1 MRELLTKPLLVV
13 TGKGGVGK
21 STVAAALGMAA
32 AARGR
37 RTIVAEVA
45 ARDDVSRALSDAPDA
60 PSRSFVERDLGAGLH
75 HISIDPES
83 ALEEY
88 VKDQL
93 PRGVADLL
101 AASRMFSYLVAA
113 TPGLRELLTVGKV
126 WELAQPDRRTP
137 GAHPYDLVILDAPA
151 TGHGVAV
158 LTAPGAFAGAAR
170 MGPIARQGG
179 IIHGM
184 LADPE
189 RTGIVAGGPPAA
201 MPVKENLA
209 RRAADALPA
218 RRRGGAGERGGAGVA
233 GGPRGAG
240 RGGAGARPPRP
251 GGAAAAGRRGRRG
264 PDAAVRLRPRRPGR
278 RGAGPPRRGAGPMS
292 DLVQRLEGMRVVVC
306 AGSGGVGKTTTSA
319 AIAMGLAARGARV
332 CVVTIDPARRLAD
345 ALGIEQ
351 LGSEP
356 RRVDDARFAGHGI
369 TIEGELWAMM
379 LDPKRTFDELIA
391 RLAPDDKTRDE
402 ILANRIYRE
411 LSGAVAGSQEF
422 TAVAKLYDLDRSGQ
436 FDVIVLDTPPSRNAL
451 DFLDAPDRLTGFLE
465 GRALRLFLA
474 PSGLAAKVVG
484 RGTSVVLGV
493 LRRVT
498 GVDLMNDLSVF
509 FAALSTVLDGFRER
523 AAGVK
528 ALLADGATA
537 FLIVTSPEREP
548 VEEAIFFRGKLR
560 EAAMPFGGLVVN
572 RVHPLAENEDEVDEA
587 AIAAELAG
595 DAALA
600 RKVARTL
607 REFRVLA
614 HRDARAVERLRR
626 EVGDDDP
633 IVVPH
638 LDGDVHDVDG
648 LVLVHRH
655 LFAEG
660 AQRSALLI
668 EAAF

>member
-1 MRELLTKPLLVV
+1 
-13 TGKGGVGK
+13 
-21 STVAAALGMAA
+21 
-32 AARGR
+32 
-37 RTIVAEVA
+37 
-45 ARDDVSRALSDAPDA
+45 
-60 PSRSFVERDLGAGLH
+60 
-75 HISIDPES
+75 
-83 ALEEY
+83 
-88 VKDQL
+88 
-93 PRGVADLL
+93 
-101 AASRMFSYLVAA
+101 
-113 TPGLRELLTVGKV
+113 
-126 WELAQPDRRTP
+126 
-137 GAHPYDLVILDAPA
+137 
-151 TGHGVAV
+151 
-158 LTAPGAFAGAAR
+158 
-170 MGPIARQGG
+170 
-179 IIHGM
+179 
-184 LADPE
+184 
-189 RTGIVAGGPPAA
+189 
-201 MPVKENLA
+201 
-209 RRAADALPA
+209 
-218 RRRGGAGERGGAGVA
+218 
-233 GGPRGAG
+233 
-240 RGGAGARPPRP
+240 
-251 GGAAAAGRRGRRG
+251 
-264 PDAAVRLRPRRPGR
+264 
-278 RGAGPPRRGAGPMS
+278 MS
-292 DLVQRLEGMRVVVC
+292 DLVERLAGMRVVVC

-422 TAVAKLYDLDRSGQ
+422 TAVAKLYDLNRSGQ

-451 DFLDAPDRLTGFLE
+451 DFLDAPDRLTSFLE

-484 RGTSVVLGV
+484 RGTSVVFGV

-572 RVHPLAENEDEVDEA
+572 RVHPLAEGEDEVDEA
-587 AIAAELAG
+587 AIALELGG

-614 HRDARAVERLRR
+614 HRDTRAVQRLRR